1 MLLVLP
7 SRMPL
12 SKSSDF
18 AMTSDPPL
26 LPAITV
32 TCSTKICMV
41 VEMRVL
47 IMLRVLTMVKTCY
60 SQLGWIQMLKHP
72 KDPIFIFD

>member
-7 SRMPL
+7 SRMPP
-12 SKSSDF
+12 F

-26 LPAITV
+26 LPAITA

-41 VEMRVL
+41 VETRVL
-47 IMLRVLTMVKTCY
+47 IMLRVLTTVKTCY